1 MLTGE
6 VTGHQQR
13 TPYARW
19 MAVTGLWPL
28 AAWALVVLG
37 LALWQRRRGKL
48 PLRHVLISA
57 DPNPSQTLYTA
68 AHICN

>member
-1 MLTGE
+1 MQTAPVQVKE
-6 VTGHQQR
+6 VGNRAAGDAINQVAAAAGHQQR

-37 LALWQRRRGKL
+37 LALWQHRRGKL
-48 PLRHVLISA
+48 RCATS
-57 DPNPSQTLYTA
+57 
-68 AHICN
+68 